1 MEANLKYIENVIEN
15 AHYSNK
21 ERALKQFDEI
31 ITKMPYEIQELIGQA
46 FKHKLIPKEYLF
58 SSILF
63 AFSNAAGLAFAIQ
76 SQNYTNY
83 ANLYFAIVGD
93 RGDAKSPAMVLATQ
107 PLEEKDNETYRD
119 DIMRKLENSEENTPR
134 KRLLV
139 QDATIESAQF
149 DHHLNKYSIGIFI
162 DELYQ
167 LIQKMGSKSSNEGTA
182 WRTFFLQGSTNK
194 PIDISRK
201 TTKSY
206 RIEKSYPTLMG
217 SIQTHFIPELFG
229 NGNLESGLID
239 RLLFTTKLTSNTTLS
254 KETMPKVAA
263 EMYATLL
270 LNVLNYRNDI
280 EEAQEMDCITLLLT
294 DEAKNGMHEYS
305 QKLLDKKEKL
315 SDYTK
320 EYTAKMLISIHK
332 FTLLVHLIQNAGTNN
347 YKQPITLDTVELA
360 ILISD
365 YYLTH
370 FKIILQETNSK
381 SEKEPS
387 LDDIIK
393 FAIKNKAQQKDVVTI
408 SGKDKGTVSRHWK
421 KIVSSMQP
429 ATSI

>member
-1 MEANLKYIENVIEN
+1 
-15 AHYSNK
+15 
-21 ERALKQFDEI
+21 
-31 ITKMPYEIQELIGQA
+31 
-46 FKHKLIPKEYLF
+46 
-58 SSILF
+58 
-63 AFSNAAGLAFAIQ
+63 
-76 SQNYTNY
+76 
-83 ANLYFAIVGD
+83 
-93 RGDAKSPAMVLATQ
+93 
-107 PLEEKDNETYRD
+107 
-119 DIMRKLENSEENTPR
+119 
-134 KRLLV
+134 V

-149 DHHLNKYSIGIFI
+149 DHYSNKYSIGIFI

-263 EMYATLL
+263 ERYAKLL
-270 LNVLNYRNDI
+270 LNVLNYRNDT
-280 EEAQEMDCITLLLT
+280 EEAQEMDCITLVLS
-294 DEAKNGMHEYS
+294 DDAKVEMHEYS
-305 QKLLDKKEKL
+305 QQLLDKKEKL
-315 SDYTK
+315 LDYTK

-332 FTLLVHLIQNAGTNN
+332 FTLLVHLIQNAGTNDYN
-347 YKQPITLDTVELA
+347 RPIALDSVELA
-360 ILISD
+360 ILISEF
-365 YYLTH
+365 YLTN

-393 FAIKNKAQQKDVVTI
+393 FAIKNKAPQKYVAALM
-408 SGKDKGTVSRHWK
+408 GKDKGTVSRHWN
-421 KIVSSMQP
+421 KIVSMMQP
-429 ATSI
+429 ATATK